1 MDKVFKVML
10 QSGDVTKVY
19 FVSHVYDVE
28 LIVDNLRSGEILH
41 VDVLYVTDFTRDN
54 VESILRD

>member
-19 FVSHVYDVE
+19 FVGHLYDVE
-28 LIVDNLRSGEILH
+28 LIVDSLRPGEILH
-41 VDVLYVTDFTRDN
+41 VDVLYLTDFSSEN
-54 VESILRD
+54 VDSILHD

>member
-1 MDKVFKVML
+1 MDKFFKVML

-19 FVSHVYDVE
+19 FVSHVYDVN

-41 VDVLYVTDFTRDN
+41 VDVLYLTDFSRDN
-54 VESILRD
+54 VESILHD

>member
-28 LIVDNLRSGEILH
+28 LIVDSLRLGEILH
-41 VDVLYVTDFTRDN
+41 VDVLYLTDFSREN
-54 VESILRD
+54 VDSILHD